1 MAGPDSLLKDTADLL
16 DEANELV
23 EVGLERYGRNLID
36 QAIACWKRALELEPN
51 NSRALDYLQAA
62 GWKEQRPRTDDLVA
76 NHANGKRPAGAPP
89 STSVDTT
96 KGRALSNVKDSL
108 REAMTIEGAIAVAL
122 VDYESGMTLGSDGD
136 VRSFNIDVAAAGN
149 TQVVRSKLDV
159 MRQLGIGGTI
169 EDILITLE
177 DQYHLIRMLGG
188 TTLFLYI
195 AINRG
200 RGNLGMARHRLKT
213 IETNLVV

>member
-1 MAGPDSLLKDTADLL
+1 M
-16 DEANELV
+16 
-23 EVGLERYGRNLID
+23 
-36 QAIACWKRALELEPN
+36 
-51 NSRALDYLQAA
+51 
-62 GWKEQRPRTDDLVA
+62 
-76 NHANGKRPAGAPP
+76 
-89 STSVDTT
+89 
-96 KGRALSNVKDSL
+96 SNVKDSL